1 VEIISR
7 RPAPKRAAVL
17 AFPGAEGIVANRGDG
32 IRFHQW
38 DMLEGGSVINRLRAI
53 ALKNLRHQ
61 RAVQNI
67 SENGCVSGFARRR
80 KLPID
85 FVEILFGMVEENQE
99 ARVAGSE
106 RLHKSGPNRTS
117 CSCD

>member
-1 VEIISR
+1 
-7 RPAPKRAAVL
+7 
-17 AFPGAEGIVANRGDG
+17 
-32 IRFHQW
+32 
-38 DMLEGGSVINRLRAI
+38 MLEGGGVINRLRAI
-53 ALKNLRHQ
+53 AVKNLRRQ
-61 RAVQNI
+61 TGRP
-67 SENGCVSGFARRR
+67 EYLGVSGFARRR
-80 KLPID
+80 KLPTD

>member
-1 VEIISR
+1 M
-7 RPAPKRAAVL
+7 
-17 AFPGAEGIVANRGDG
+17 
-32 IRFHQW
+32 RFHQW
-38 DMLEGGSVINRLRAI
+38 DMLEGGGVINRLRAI
-53 ALKNLRHQ
+53 AVKNLRQQ

-67 SENGCVSGFARRR
+67 SENGCVSRFARRR